1 MNITFIAQRYYP
13 FMGGVETQTRLV
25 AKALHARGHSVRVG
39 GVNFVQRDI
48 PQRLAMLEDS
58 LLVPPYD
65 DYNDDGVPVHA
76 LTPTPAERLQM
87 APIAVRAIPR
97 LQRHYY
103 HALRRFGY
111 RWYRSVYREKLRPLI
126 ADADV
131 VHSVA
136 GGYLGWAA
144 QEVAQEEGVPFVLT
158 PYVHPGQHGD
168 SVDDVA
174 FYTRSDAVLALLE
187 TDKGFLT
194 DLGVPDDLIHLYGV
208 VPLLAEGADSD
219 RFRTKYGLGD
229 APVVLFVGRLNAYKG
244 LPTIVEAAP
253 EVWEAHPEA
262 RFIFCGPATAEEQR
276 VVESADDRIQY
287 LGLVSEEDKADAY
300 AACTLFCMP
309 STHEILPA
317 VYLEAWSM
325 GKPVIG
331 GPAPGLEALIEG
343 HDGGVVVEQE
353 PAAVADAITHML
365 EAPDERERLGAN
377 GHRLVKERFSEEAL
391 VRVLERVYAAVS

>member
-25 AKALHARGHSVRVG
+25 AKALHARGHRVRVG
-39 GVNFVQRDI
+39 GVNFAHRNV
-48 PQRLAMLEDS
+48 PQRLATLKDS

-65 DYNDDGVPVHA
+65 DYDDDGVPVHA
-76 LTPTPAERLQM
+76 LTPTPTERLQM
-87 APIAVRAIPR
+87 VPIAVRATPR
-97 LQRHYY
+97 LQRYFY

-111 RWYRSVYREKLRPLI
+111 RWYRSVYRDKLRPLI

-131 VHSVA
+131 IHSVA

-168 SVDDVA
+168 SADDVA
-174 FYTRSDAVLALLE
+174 FYKRSDAVLALLE

-194 DLGVPDDLIHLYGV
+194 ELGVPDDLIHLYGV
-208 VPLLAEGADSD
+208 VPLLAEGAEGD

-244 LPTIVEAAP
+244 VPTIVEAAP
-253 EVWEAHPEA
+253 QIWEAHPET

-276 VVESADDRIQY
+276 VVESVDERIQY

-331 GPAPGLEALIEG
+331 GPAHGLEALIEG
-343 HDGGVVVEQE
+343 HDGGVVVDQQ
-353 PAAVADAITHML
+353 PAAVADAITNML
-365 EAPDERERLGAN
+365 EAPDERERLGTN
-377 GHRLVKERFSEEAL
+377 GHRLVQERFSEEAL
-391 VRVLERVYAAVS
+391 VRVLERVYTEV